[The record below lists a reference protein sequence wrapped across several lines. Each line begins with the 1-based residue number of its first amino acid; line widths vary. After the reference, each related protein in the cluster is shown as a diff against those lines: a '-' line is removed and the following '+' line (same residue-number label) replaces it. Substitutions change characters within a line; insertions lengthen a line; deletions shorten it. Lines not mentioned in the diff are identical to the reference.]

1 MRIHY
6 QSKYIVNILQYLV
19 RNNFYFTEN
28 KNYYN
33 LGAAFQLDIIIRV
46 EGVNYAGVQASAD
59 STITIKCVNG
69 KIAYVPAVGKTFGET
84 SYNIWQGDQTWTHQ
98 RASIV
103 SVTYTPL

>member
-1 MRIHY
+1 M
-6 QSKYIVNILQYLV
+6 
-19 RNNFYFTEN
+19 
-28 KNYYN
+28 
-33 LGAAFQLDIIIRV
+33 GAAFQLDIIIRV